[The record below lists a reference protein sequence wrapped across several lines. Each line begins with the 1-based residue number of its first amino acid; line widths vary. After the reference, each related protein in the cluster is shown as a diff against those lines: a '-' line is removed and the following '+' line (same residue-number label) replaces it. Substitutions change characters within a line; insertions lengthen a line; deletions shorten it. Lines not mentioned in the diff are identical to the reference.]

1 MSKRIL
7 LKMSGEY
14 LRGSTPFGVDPKI
27 LNALAEDIL
36 SSKSKKLELGI
47 VIGGGNFIRGQSL
60 SDYGLDRITSDY
72 MGMMGTLINALAI
85 RDVFSRSGIPCVVQS
100 ALPMAGMVE
109 PFDRQRSIHLLRSG
123 YVVVFAGGTGNPLVT
138 TDSAASLRAIEI
150 EADIL
155 LKATS
160 VDGIFDAD
168 PKHNLNAKLLSNVT
182 FDEALKHEYAVMDLS
197 AFCQCRDHSLPIRVF
212 NMKESGQLKRILM
225 GENLGSLV
233 THEAINEE

>member
-27 LNALAEDIL
+27 LKALADDIL
-36 SSKSKKLELGI
+36 SAKDQKLELGI

-60 SDYGLDRITSDY
+60 SDYGMDRITSDY
-72 MGMMGTLINALAI
+72 MGMMGTIINTLAI

-109 PFDRQRSIHLLRSG
+109 PFDRQRSIHLLRLG

-168 PKHNLNAKLLSNVT
+168 PKRNSNAQLLSHIT
-182 FDEALKHEYAVMDLS
+182 FDEALKYEYAVMDLS

-212 NMKESGQLKRILM
+212 NMRQTGQLKRILM

-233 THEAINEE
+233 SHERINEE